1 MQNQIYRGVQHAAKK
16 ESTKQNNSSLTYRGV
31 THKQDDVVHHVA
43 ETNARMNYRGLSYSK
58 TN

>member
-16 ESTKQNNSSLTYRGV
+16 ESTKQNNSNLTYRGV

-43 ETNARMNYRGLSYSK
+43 ETNARMNYRGLSYSRS
-58 TN
+58 N

>member
-1 MQNQIYRGVQHAAKK
+1 MQNQIYRGVLHAAKR

-31 THKQDDVVHHVA
+31 PHKQDDIVHHVA
-43 ETNARMNYRGLSYSK
+43 ETNARMNYRGLSYSR